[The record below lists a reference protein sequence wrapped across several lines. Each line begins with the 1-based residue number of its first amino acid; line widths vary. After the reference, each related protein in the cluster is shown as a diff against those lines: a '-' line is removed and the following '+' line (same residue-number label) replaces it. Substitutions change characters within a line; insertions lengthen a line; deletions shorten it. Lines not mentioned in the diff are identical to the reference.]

1 MRWCDASTAWTP
13 VDIVDHLGT
22 ERCPDSNRWRLQRRL
37 RLPKSERFW
46 KILKALK
53 GHQRISK
60 VPLRNLGAA
69 LVQNQLAMLKF
80 VLWPFVAQ
88 WSRTC
93 ARQLPVVE
101 LELAALRLEA
111 DNSLARRSEISLLH
125 VPQHPNFCK
134 SRKLTCRERQP
145 WCNALHPFLSSLAR
159 SRKTWDTLRHFKYL
173 KTKHK
178 RQPCLSGLW
187 WTSLA
192 ASSQKITHCYIRQLA
207 LYLTALPCGSME
219 FKGQR
224 QQSRNNANIPMCPT
238 PVSGKPCHQSLLKH
252 LAWPVF

>member
-46 KILKALK
+46 KILNDSERFWKILKDSERFWKILKDSERFWTILKDSERFWKILKDSERFWKILKALK

-60 VPLRNLGAA
+60 VHLRNLGAA
-69 LVQNQLAMLKF
+69 LVQNHLAMLKF

-145 WCNALHPFLSSLAR
+145 WCNALHP
-159 SRKTWDTLRHFKYL
+159 Y
-173 KTKHK
+173 
-178 RQPCLSGLW
+178 
-187 WTSLA
+187 
-192 ASSQKITHCYIRQLA
+192 AS
-207 LYLTALPCGSME
+207 
-219 FKGQR
+219 
-224 QQSRNNANIPMCPT
+224 
-238 PVSGKPCHQSLLKH
+238 
-252 LAWPVF
+252 VFELIGTQ